1 MFMFF
6 SAVCVFMCMNNNFFC
21 TKKFYQPV
29 CSKCYQHHAHHC
41 FKIMKRFFRNTC
53 FKNNHQQ
60 NGQEEIIIESVESLQ
75 PEAIRQTVKVKNNT
89 ISIILPEN
97 FNAEEVDVII
107 LPAEKKEYSIPQWQ
121 IDEVRDRTEKYLKN
135 PESAT
140 NIDDFLKEIENEL

>member
-1 MFMFF
+1 M
-6 SAVCVFMCMNNNFFC
+6 
-21 TKKFYQPV
+21 
-29 CSKCYQHHAHHC
+29 
-41 FKIMKRFFRNTC
+41 
-53 FKNNHQQ
+53 
-60 NGQEEIIIESVESLQ
+60 
-75 PEAIRQTVKVKNNT
+75 EAIRQTVKVKNHT

-107 LPAEKKEYSIPQWQ
+107 LPSEKKEYSIPQWQ